1 MIKCAYFK
9 LDEIKTKQN
18 KTKQKPNKYKM
29 ELLNKREKE
38 EQKESK
44 KDILYELYYI
54 FKNQNQHF

>member
-1 MIKCAYFK
+1 
-9 LDEIKTKQN
+9 
-18 KTKQKPNKYKM
+18 M

-54 FKNQNQHF
+54 FKNQNQHFQKHLATILAFKFIDILLYI